1 MFRPLS
7 ASFMETALLGHT
19 NLNDDVTL
27 EEYVLKLP
35 DCSKVAAYLESESN
49 EVPMKQVINNLLF
62 TVTT

>member
-19 NLNDDVTL
+19 NLNDNVTP

-35 DCSKVAAYLESESN
+35 DCSKVAAYLESESRAN
-49 EVPMKQVINNLLF
+49 EAGD
-62 TVTT
+62 